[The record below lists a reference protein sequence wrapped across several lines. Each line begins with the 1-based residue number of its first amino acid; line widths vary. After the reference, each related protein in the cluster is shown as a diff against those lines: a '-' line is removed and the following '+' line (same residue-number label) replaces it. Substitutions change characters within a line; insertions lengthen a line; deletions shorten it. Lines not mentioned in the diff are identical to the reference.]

1 MKNTALFLVLFVF
14 GFNTLLSANNIV
26 YMDMNKVMT
35 TSKPGLNLML
45 QFDELE
51 KKNIKDYNETIKK
64 LKDID
69 QKILAQKNIIS
80 KTEFQKKIEELK
92 KEIFDHN
99 EQYKLKIDK
108 LNKKKIKYTNELLQL
123 INPILIKFSDEKKIS
138 MIFKKKDLIIGKS
151 NLDITDEII
160 KLINEQIKEIE
171 VK

>member
-1 MKNTALFLVLFVF
+1 MKNIALFLVLFVF